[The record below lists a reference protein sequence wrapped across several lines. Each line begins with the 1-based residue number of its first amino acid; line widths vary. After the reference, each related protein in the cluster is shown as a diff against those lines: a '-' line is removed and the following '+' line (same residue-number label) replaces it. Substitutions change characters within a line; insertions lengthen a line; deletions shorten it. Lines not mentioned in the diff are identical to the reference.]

1 MQPTTKSKLKKAA
14 LIALGVAVVAGI
26 GIQFVPVKGVGTN
39 PPERYKLDAPPE
51 VEAILRVS
59 CMDCHSNET
68 RWPWYTKLAP
78 ASWLLARDVRK
89 GRSHFN
95 MSEWGD
101 SDEKER
107 AIDKENAWEEI
118 ESGEM
123 PLPVYTTWP
132 MHQDAKMTDEKKAIL
147 KAWLL
152 AKPAK
157 AEGDAK
163 PETKP
168 EAK

>member
-1 MQPTTKSKLKKAA
+1 MQPTTKQKLKKA
-14 LIALGVAVVAGI
+14 LLYALGVVVLVGI
-26 GIQFVPVKGVGTN
+26 GIQFIPVKGVEPN
-39 PPERYKLDAPPE
+39 PPARYKLDAPPE

-59 CMDCHSNET
+59 CMDCHSHET

-95 MSEWGD
+95 MSEWGET
-101 SDEKER
+101 DEDER
-107 AIDKENAWEEI
+107 RLDKENAWDQIEE
-118 ESGEM
+118 GKM

-132 MHQDAKMTDEKKAIL
+132 LHQDAKMTDEKKAKL
-147 KAWLL
+147 KGWLL
-152 AKPAK
+152 AHKTPK
-157 AEGDAK
+157 AAAES
-163 PETKP
+163 KP